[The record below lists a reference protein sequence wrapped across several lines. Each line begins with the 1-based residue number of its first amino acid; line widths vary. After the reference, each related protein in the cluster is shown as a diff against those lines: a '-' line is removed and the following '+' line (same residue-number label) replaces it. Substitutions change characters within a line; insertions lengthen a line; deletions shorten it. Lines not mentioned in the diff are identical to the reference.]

1 MRAVDIPTPNHK
13 VNNRNTV
20 LKGLNNKVFRD
31 TSGCGDD
38 SDGVVGGCAA
48 VVGLWGAE
56 CIDVFLV
63 VAE

>member
-13 VNNRNTV
+13 INNRNTV

-38 SDGVVGGCAA
+38 SDGG
-48 VVGLWGAE
+48 
-56 CIDVFLV
+56 LV
-63 VAE
+63 VVHLLLDYGEQNA